1 MTVSWLYIPF
11 RAKWQAVRAGASPR
25 PAFDGARTSGALAGQ
40 TPHPGPDGDGVNTK
54 KDPASRRFAGVLAP
68 ILGALA
74 AALLLPAAPA
84 FAVLPAA
91 VGDEPLPSLAP
102 VLERVTPSVVNIY
115 TQTRVRVRSP
125 LMDDPFFRR
134 FFNIPDVP
142 RERVSQSLGSGVIV
156 DAERGYVLT
165 NNHVIA
171 NADDISVTLSDG
183 RSFAA
188 EVIGTDPDTDLAM
201 VRIPPEDLQALS
213 FADSNQLRVGDFVVA
228 VGNPFG
234 LGQTVTSG
242 IVSALG
248 RTGFRGLEFQNF
260 IQTDASIN
268 PGNSGG
274 ALINLRGELVGV
286 NSAIFTPSGGN
297 VGIGFAI
304 PSSMARYVMEQLAS
318 YGEVRRGTFGIYA
331 QDLTG
336 DLAGAFG
343 LEQGRGALVAEVA
356 ADSAAAK
363 AGLRAGDVIT
373 AIEDYPVNNAQ
384 EFHNFEG
391 QFPVGRELEIDYV
404 RDQSA
409 RRTTIRVEELRV
421 LEGGRIDRRLAGA
434 TFEELPLKQQSAGA
448 GGVVISAL
456 DPDSRLARQGLRTG
470 DLVTGAN
477 RVRIRELDELREV
490 IAGVRGPLFLQVRR
504 GGNDYVERID

>member
-1 MTVSWLYIPF
+1 VHPNHRFLFSL
-11 RAKWQAVRAGASPR
+11 
-25 PAFDGARTSGALAGQ
+25 LA
-40 TPHPGPDGDGVNTK
+40 TL
-54 KDPASRRFAGVLAP
+54 F
-68 ILGALA
+68 
-74 AALLLPAAPA
+74 LLLPAGPA
-84 FAVLPAA
+84 GATLPAA
-91 VGDEPLPSLAP
+91 VDGEPLPSLAP
-102 VLERVTPSVVNIY
+102 VLEQVTPSVVNIY

-125 LMDDPFFRR
+125 LLDDPFFRR

-156 DAERGYVLT
+156 DAEAGFVLT

-171 NADDISVTLSDG
+171 GADDISVTLADG

-201 VRIPPEDLQALS
+201 VRIPSENLKALP
-213 FADSNQLRVGDFVVA
+213 FADSNRLRVGDFVVA

-274 ALINLRGELVGV
+274 ALINLRGELVGI

-304 PSSMARYVMEQLAS
+304 PSAMARYVMDQLARF
-318 YGEVRRGTFGIYA
+318 GEVRRGTFGIYA

-343 LEQGRGALVAEVA
+343 LEQGRGALIAEVA
-356 ADSAAAK
+356 EGSAADK

-373 AIEDYPVNNAQ
+373 AIGDYPVNNAQ

-391 QFPVGRELEIDYV
+391 QFPVGEQLEVRYL
-404 RDQSA
+404 RDQA
-409 RRTTIRVEELRV
+409 ERRATIRVEELKV
-421 LEGGRIDRRLAGA
+421 LDGGRVDPRLAGA
-434 TFEELPLKQQSAGA
+434 TFEELPLKQRSNGA
-448 GGVVISAL
+448 GGVVISELA
-456 DPDSRLARQGLRTG
+456 PDSRLARQGLRTG
-470 DLVTGAN
+470 DVITGAN
-477 RVRIRELDELREV
+477 RVRIRELRELREV
-490 IAGVRGPLFLQVRR
+490 IAGVSGPLYLQIHRE
-504 GGNDYVERID
+504 GNDYVALID